1 MLKYFLIV
9 VAALCSSSALADT
22 GASTDN
28 IASSSGIILSGI
40 MALIYLGSFLSGCY
54 LTWRVIHGIA
64 TFEQL
69 KRSSTNPIG
78 QLIVKMV
85 IAGMLLAPSLTVQMG
100 SNTLGLTSGGD
111 YCYAFSSD
119 LSSMASD
126 SATKR
131 ILQYSQSGDCFKS
144 ATSEYVGK
152 LTEKLADSQKG
163 VVESLLVGKFRVVIG
178 IFQTI
183 AAYFFFTAWF
193 TITKISDG
201 TERQSTYSK
210 QAVII
215 IVSLLFINMPSLVNW
230 GYDFITWLSGSNGLG
245 DATANFGA
253 K

>member
-1 MLKYFLIV
+1 M
-9 VAALCSSSALADT
+9 AAT
-22 GASTDN
+22 
-28 IASSSGIILSGI
+28 SGIILSGI
-40 MALIYLGSFLSGCY
+40 MGVIYVGAFLSGCY

-64 TFEQL
+64 TFDQL

-78 QLIVKMV
+78 QLITKMV
-85 IAGMLLAPSLTVQMG
+85 IAGMLLAPSFTVRMG
-100 SNTLGLTSGGD
+100 SGTLGLTSGNND
-111 YCYAFSSD
+111 FCYAFSSD
-119 LSSMASD
+119 LSSVASD

-144 ATSEYVGK
+144 ATSEYVSK
-152 LTEKLADSQKG
+152 LTDKLEESQKG
-163 VVESLLVGKFRVVIG
+163 AVESLLVGKFRVVIG

-215 IVSLLFINMPSLVNW
+215 IISILFINMPSLVGW
-230 GYDFITWLSGSNGLG
+230 GYDFISWLSGSNGLG
-245 DATANFGA
+245 DGTSSFGA
-253 K
+253 V